1 MEKTQKERA
10 ADKGGPKVEP
20 REAEALQVV
29 TSISPSRDAY
39 SFVAQ
44 CDKRATMYFNTGLH
58 QLSALRRCAFLLRL
72 FLKPAGAEQVLA
84 R

>member
-39 SFVAQ
+39 SFLAQ
-44 CDKRATMYFNTGLH
+44 YDELVTR
-58 QLSALRRCAFLLRL
+58 
-72 FLKPAGAEQVLA
+72 AGA
-84 R
+84 